1 MKRRPPRSTR
11 TDTLFPYTT
20 LFRSDA
26 RIAVGAAALQGY
38 HQLAGRAGLAPRCVG
53 RRQHRLDALDGRVHG
68 ASGAAGLL
76 DGQGLEALA
85 TPKAIGVEQE
95 GDLVH
100 FAAEPD
106 HEDPGE
112 VRMACGAPAGE
123 PNGRTPVRNPVT
135 KAHPVARRSPE

>member
-53 RRQHRLDALDGRVHG
+53 SRQHRLDALDGRVHG

-76 DGQGLEALA
+76 DGQGLEALDMLPA
-85 TPKAIGVEQE
+85 LGVDPE
-95 GDLVH
+95 GDMVH

-106 HEDPGE
+106 MQTAVE
-112 VRMACGAPAGE
+112 VRSARVVAGRV
-123 PNGRTPVRNPVT
+123 GKV
-135 KAHPVARRSPE
+135 